1 MDSLTLKILK
11 ERAQKLSDI
20 RETESLN
27 EAGIEVLKF
36 ELANEIFAI
45 EIKYI
50 KEVLPIKEITE
61 LPLKEGFVLGVIN
74 LRWQIISVLDIRKLY
89 GIPERGISNLN
100 RVIVLK
106 NDRIEFG
113 ILADNIIDVTKILSC
128 SIQESFTGVDEVR
141 KEYLLGVT
149 PDRVVIID
157 AIKILNDRKIIINNK
172 F

>member
-1 MDSLTLKILK
+1 MDSKTLKVLK
-11 ERAQKLSDI
+11 ERAQKISDAQ
-20 RETESLN
+20 ETENLN

-36 ELANEIFAI
+36 ELANEIFAF

-50 KEVLPIKEITE
+50 KEVLPVKEITE
-61 LPLKEGFVLGVIN
+61 LPLKENFVLGVIN
-74 LRWQIISVLDIRKLY
+74 LRGQIISVLDIRKLY

-106 NDRIEFG
+106 NEKIEFG
-113 ILADNIIDVTKILSC
+113 ILADNIIDVTKILSS
-128 SIQESFTGVDEVR
+128 SIQESFTGVDEFR

-157 AIKILNDRKIIINNK
+157 ANKILNDKKIIINNK